1 MNNIDNFLGVILFT
15 DLKDYTLKTSLL
27 TQKQMDEILDNQDLI
42 IKNSLKK
49 YDGNLIKII
58 GDSYMIYF
66 IDPLNSLLFSINIQ
80 EQLKK
85 YNDAKLLNLL
95 KIEIRIALD
104 YGMIHR
110 KEIFKGSDYFGETVN
125 ISARLIGKT
134 IENSIFITERFY
146 KSINNEKIDARF
158 SFLGDANF
166 KGIIDKIGVYQ
177 VLYLEDEIKLYDNG
191 KYKNLDFTS
200 IILDDKTKIRIKNID
215 EIILKASS
223 VNAILGSQPIPF
235 IEMYSSVIIYIYMLK
250 QIAYEYNIKLS
261 NNEIKEIIIVLFSS
275 LGTSLFVGESVN
287 IISKIGLVGFGGFLI
302 IPLNF
307 GTAYGVGKVIN
318 RYFYNKTKD
327 INLSNSEIKD
337 LFLSGKDVGIKYA
350 KQNKKQVIETGKNF
364 KDDFINKTNKMKKEI
379 DNIINELKNFL

>member
-1 MNNIDNFLGVILFT
+1 MNNIDNFLWVILFT

-49 YDGNLIKII
+49 YDWNLIKII
-58 GDSYMIYF
+58 WDSYMIYF

-104 YGMIHR
+104 YWMIHR
-110 KEIFKGSDYFGETVN
+110 KEIFKWSDYFWETVN
-125 ISARLIGKT
+125 ISARLIWKT

-158 SFLGDANF
+158 SFLWDANF
-166 KGIIDKIGVYQ
+166 KWIIDKIWVYQ
-177 VLYLEDEIKLYDNG
+177 VLYLEDEIKLYDNW

-223 VNAILGSQPIPF
+223 VNAILWSQPIPF

-275 LGTSLFVGESVN
+275 LWTSLFVWESVN
-287 IISKIGLVGFGGFLI
+287 IISKIWLVWFWGFLI

-307 GTAYGVGKVIN
+307 WTAYGVWKVIN

-337 LFLSGKDVGIKYA
+337 LFLSWKDVWIKYA
-350 KQNKKQVIETGKNF
+350 KQNKKQVIETWKNF